1 MEFWQV
7 FRTVILI
14 EMKITYTLLLFLLR
28 GMLLAQSTFP
38 IQGVSFNDNTVYAF
52 THATI
57 YTKHDAVLHD
67 ATMLVSNGLVKAVGA
82 NIPVPSNALVFDLK
96 GKFIYPSFIDVFSQ
110 YGMPDMPAKAREK
123 VQYEKGRTGIVA
135 WNDALMPEKKA
146 AANFKASP
154 QMAEDLRKQGFGIA
168 NVFMPDGIMRGTSA
182 LVALGNG
189 NENTLTLGEE
199 STSQYSFEK
208 GSSGQEYP
216 SSLMGA
222 VALIRQTLLDAEWYA
237 SGGQKIEPNLSLDA
251 ILKQQKMPA
260 IFDCRDKYNIL
271 RAAEIADEFK
281 REFIYKTSGNEYSIA
296 AELARRK
303 LQLVVPVQFPNMP
316 DVENPYD
323 ASIVELADL
332 RHWEQAPFNLQMLEK
347 AGLTFCITSSDLIS
361 KNDFLSNLRSAIRC
375 GLSEQAALKALTT
388 QPAKVLQRNDIGK
401 LESGS
406 KACFFVSDK
415 NIFHQGATIESH
427 WILGKPYLLSTSKH
441 HLASGIFKDNIFEV
455 SVDVLAGKI
464 SVKTTKDSC
473 KTDMRQLWSGFSA
486 SFPKCGSIQSMLFSF
501 ADSSKTNL
509 TGYFTDTSG
518 LRIYAQLKRVSLLP
532 EVKVD
537 STELS
542 SMVSEMTFPNMAFGR
557 KNYPPAQKLLFT
569 HATVWTNTS
578 SGILEDTDVL
588 IADGKIV
595 SLGKSLASAGAI
607 VIDAKGMH
615 LTPGIIDEHSHI
627 AISSGVNEGTHASSA
642 EVRVGDVINPDD
654 INIYRQLSGGVT
666 AAQLLHGSANPIGGQ
681 SGIIKLKW
689 GALPAKMKIE
699 NADGFIKFALGEN
712 VKQANWGDR
721 YVQRFPQT
729 RMGVEQVFTDH
740 FGRAKAYSK
749 SKKNAVQ
756 PFRKDLGLE
765 TLSEILEK
773 KRFISCH
780 SYQQGEIN
788 MLMHVADSFGF
799 RVNTFTHILEGYK
812 VADKMKKHGVGA
824 SSFSD
829 WWAYKFEVMEA
840 IPQNAALLTRMGIT
854 TAINSDDP
862 EMARRLNQEAAKSMK
877 YGNLSP
883 EEALKLCTLNP
894 ARLLHLDNR
903 MGSIQKGMDADL
915 VLWTDDPLTLKAKA
929 RYTLIEGAILYDS
942 EEDNKLQA
950 ACELE
955 KKKLIQKM
963 ISLKSKGE
971 KTIPAS
977 KNPRRHYHCDDME
990 NYGGINQ

>member
-1 MEFWQV
+1 MELRKI
-7 FRTVILI
+7 FRTIILI
-14 EMKITYTLLLFLLR
+14 EMKITFTLLLFLLR

-38 IQGVSFNDNTVYAF
+38 IQGVSDNDNTVYAF

-57 YTKHDAVLHD
+57 YTKHDVVLRD
-67 ATMLVSNGLVKAVGA
+67 ATMLVSKGLVKAIGT
-82 NIPVPSNALVFDLK
+82 NMPVPSNALIFDLK
-96 GKFIYPSFIDVFSQ
+96 GKYIYPSFIDVFSH

-123 VQYEKGRTGIVA
+123 VQYEKSRTGIVA

-146 AANFKASP
+146 AAYFKASP
-154 QMAEDLRKQGFGIA
+154 QMAEELRKQGFGLA

-199 STSQYSFEK
+199 ITAQYSFEK

-222 VALIRQTLLDAEWYA
+222 IALIRQTLLDAEWYA

-251 ILKQQKMPA
+251 LLKQQKMPA

-281 REFIYKTSGNEYSIA
+281 KEFIFKTSGNEYTLAS
-296 AELARRK
+296 ELARRK
-303 LQLVVPVQFPNMP
+303 LQLVVPVQFPFMP

-323 ASIVELADL
+323 ATAVELAEL
-332 RHWEQAPFNLQMLEK
+332 RHWEQAPFNLSVLEK
-347 AGLTFCITSSDLIS
+347 AGLTFCITSADLAS
-361 KNDFLSNLRSAIRC
+361 KTDFLSNLRKAVRS
-375 GLSEQAALKALTT
+375 GLSEQTALKALTT
-388 QPAKVLQRNDIGK
+388 QPAKILQRNDIGK

-406 KACFFVSDK
+406 KACFFISDK
-415 NIFHQGATIESH
+415 NIFQQGATIESH
-427 WILGKPYLLSTSKH
+427 WILGKPYQIATSTQQA
-441 HLASGIFKDNIFEV
+441 ASGVFKDNIHEV
-455 SVDVLAGKI
+455 SVEMHTGKV
-464 SVKTTKDSC
+464 SVKTQKDSC
-473 KTDMRQLWSGFSA
+473 KGEIRQLWSGFSA
-486 SFPKCGSIQSMLFSF
+486 TFPKCGPLQSMLFSF
-501 ADSSKTNL
+501 TDSSKSNI

-518 LRIYAQLKRVSLLP
+518 ARTYAQLKRVSISA
-532 EVKVD
+532 EAGQD
-537 STELS
+537 SAETYSMLSEL
-542 SMVSEMTFPNMAFGR
+542 TFPNMAYGR
-557 KNYPPAQKLLFT
+557 KNYPTARQLLFT

-588 IADGKIV
+588 IADGKIAAV
-595 SLGKSLASAGAI
+595 GKSLVSAGAT
-607 VIDAKGMH
+607 VIDARGMH

-681 SGIIKLKW
+681 SGIIKLRW

-729 RMGVEQVFTDH
+729 RMGVEQVFTDY

-749 SKKNAVQ
+749 SKKSSVQ

-765 TLSEILEK
+765 TLAEILDK

-840 IPQNAALLTRMGIT
+840 IPQNAAILTRMGIT

-903 MGSIQKGMDADL
+903 MGSIQKGMDADV
-915 VLWTDDPLTLKAKA
+915 VLWTNDPLTLKAKV
-929 RYTLIEGAILYDS
+929 RYTLIEGSIMYDS
-942 EEDNKLQA
+942 EEDKRLQA
-950 ACELE
+950 ACEQE
-955 KKKLIQKM
+955 KKKLIRKM

-971 KTIPAS
+971 KTIPVS
-977 KNPRRHYHCDDME
+977 KNPRHHYHCDDME

>member
-1 MEFWQV
+1 
-7 FRTVILI
+7 
-14 EMKITYTLLLFLLR
+14 
-28 GMLLAQSTFP
+28 
-38 IQGVSFNDNTVYAF
+38 
-52 THATI
+52 
-57 YTKHDAVLHD
+57 
-67 ATMLVSNGLVKAVGA
+67 
-82 NIPVPSNALVFDLK
+82 
-96 GKFIYPSFIDVFSQ
+96 
-110 YGMPDMPAKAREK
+110 
-123 VQYEKGRTGIVA
+123 
-135 WNDALMPEKKA
+135 
-146 AANFKASP
+146 
-154 QMAEDLRKQGFGIA
+154 
-168 NVFMPDGIMRGTSA
+168 
-182 LVALGNG
+182 
-189 NENTLTLGEE
+189 
-199 STSQYSFEK
+199 
-208 GSSGQEYP
+208 
-216 SSLMGA
+216 
-222 VALIRQTLLDAEWYA
+222 
-237 SGGQKIEPNLSLDA
+237 
-251 ILKQQKMPA
+251 
-260 IFDCRDKYNIL
+260 
-271 RAAEIADEFK
+271 
-281 REFIYKTSGNEYSIA
+281 
-296 AELARRK
+296 
-303 LQLVVPVQFPNMP
+303 
-316 DVENPYD
+316 
-323 ASIVELADL
+323 
-332 RHWEQAPFNLQMLEK
+332 
-347 AGLTFCITSSDLIS
+347 
-361 KNDFLSNLRSAIRC
+361 
-375 GLSEQAALKALTT
+375 
-388 QPAKVLQRNDIGK
+388 
-401 LESGS
+401 
-406 KACFFVSDK
+406 
-415 NIFHQGATIESH
+415 
-427 WILGKPYLLSTSKH
+427 
-441 HLASGIFKDNIFEV
+441 
-455 SVDVLAGKI
+455 
-464 SVKTTKDSC
+464 
-473 KTDMRQLWSGFSA
+473 
-486 SFPKCGSIQSMLFSF
+486 
-501 ADSSKTNL
+501 
-509 TGYFTDTSG
+509 
-518 LRIYAQLKRVSLLP
+518 
-532 EVKVD
+532 
-537 STELS
+537 
-542 SMVSEMTFPNMAFGR
+542 MAFGR

-595 SLGKSLASAGAI
+595 SLGRSLASAGAI